1 MIIKIS
7 VISMVKG
14 GPQYVVTISE
24 NMISERTRN
33 NEKIKEQKVHE
44 QTHATESQ
52 CSSILQ
58 K

>member
-1 MIIKIS
+1 MS
-7 VISMVKG
+7 YSHLTSEER
-14 GPQYVVTISE
+14 YVISE
-24 NMISERTRN
+24 NMISQRTRN